1 MATHMYFK
9 ENHADYSVK
18 CKIIYHSILSISNA
32 MMPQMTEK
40 KTQSSKESSKVQDFS
55 SVYLYRYFNEVEFL
69 QHKSEAFYCLTT
81 FLPWWQIN
89 VACHKRVFHSLWK
102 PWKMSKLPCCKKMRL
117 FNVICKHCV
126 CPSYGF
132 LRYTQTK
139 VKLTEKVTS

>member
-1 MATHMYFK
+1 MFIYTKSLVTIGYDINDQHKLIVYGMPYFK

-81 FLPWWQIN
+81 FLP
-89 VACHKRVFHSLWK
+89 
-102 PWKMSKLPCCKKMRL
+102 
-117 FNVICKHCV
+117 
-126 CPSYGF
+126 
-132 LRYTQTK
+132 
-139 VKLTEKVTS
+139 